1 MSALDELELERP
13 NVLAADDPHIQA
25 AFTRAR
31 AGLVAVLPSEALDD
45 AALHIDRAREALLR
59 QVGAE
64 KGEARGRMLR
74 AILDLA
80 GAAKNVSFARLAH
93 LEADEGGTTLRE
105 VQPPP

>member
-1 MSALDELELERP
+1 
-13 NVLAADDPHIQA
+13 
-25 AFTRAR
+25 
-31 AGLVAVLPSEALDD
+31 
-45 AALHIDRAREALLR
+45 
-59 QVGAE
+59 
-64 KGEARGRMLR
+64 MLR